1 MPERITKK
9 EYKDWVEGQLISSG
23 FTAKQRRE
31 IEGVTNWTFEHE
43 DWREHAERV
52 GTFLGTAQPGMTK
65 EELEVVIKELG
76 DANSSLS
83 KSLKIPIRKDQVDKL
98 EEIMHE
104 ALEGNKEHLY

>member
-23 FTAKQRRE
+23 FTPKQRME
-31 IEGVTNWTFEHE
+31 VLGVCGWAFEHE
-43 DWREHAERV
+43 DWKEHSERL
-52 GTFLGTAQPGMTK
+52 GTFLGTTQPGITK
-65 EELEVVIKELG
+65 EELGTIVEELK
-76 DANSSLS
+76 DADSPLS

-98 EEIMHE
+98 EELMHE